1 MRDERARLVYE
12 AARRHRRGDSTRSIA
27 RALGIARKTVQRML
41 DDIDKRRDEGDDA
54 LAIAER
60 DRRRN
65 CDLRSDGR
73 AAARGDSPEAVEDDA
88 PGAGVG

>member
-1 MRDERARLVYE
+1 MRDERARLFYE

-54 LAIAER
+54 LARELPA
-60 DRRRN
+60 RRAPRT
-65 CDLRSDGR
+65 
-73 AAARGDSPEAVEDDA
+73 ARLPA
-88 PGAGVG
+88 PT